1 MASGFIGNEVPRKG
15 LRVRISCS
23 PLFFLA
29 KWTSVHKSVHGS
41 CRRPHLFEP
50 APAQRAANWLADA
63 TETDGDVATAFAA
76 RLERHDHAFAILC
89 RLGQNEAAIFPSEP
103 LALAVV
109 TFAG

>member
-1 MASGFIGNEVPRKG
+1 MKCPARGCEFESRA
-15 LRVRISCS
+15 LRS
-23 PLFFLA
+23 FFLA

-41 CRRPHLFEP
+41 CRRPHPLEP

-76 RLERHDHAFAILC
+76 RLQRHDHAFAILC

-103 LALAVV
+103 LALVVV